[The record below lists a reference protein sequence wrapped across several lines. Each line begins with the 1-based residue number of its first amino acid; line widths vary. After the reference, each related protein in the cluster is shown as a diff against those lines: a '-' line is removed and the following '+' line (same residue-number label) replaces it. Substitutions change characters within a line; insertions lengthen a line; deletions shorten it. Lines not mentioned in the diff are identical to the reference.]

1 MQLSKELIEMFQALH
16 RERFGDEISY
26 ESATVQLSELASLV
40 RITSPRK
47 ETTQNAQTLHR

>member
-26 ESATVQLSELASLV
+26 ESATLQLSELANLV

-47 ETTQNAQTLHR
+47 GD

>member
-1 MQLSKELIEMFQALH
+1 MQLSKELVEMFQALH

-26 ESATVQLSELASLV
+26 ESAALQLSELANLV

-47 ETTQNAQTLHR
+47 ETKQSA